1 MKPVIH
7 IEYCTQCRWQLR
19 AAWMLQELL
28 TSFEAELGGVMLI
41 PGSGGIFRISSG
53 DALLWDRATE
63 GGFPELKT
71 LKQIVRDLVA
81 PERHLGHSESVAKRR
96 SESSD

>member
-53 DALLWDRATE
+53 DTLLWDRATE

-71 LKQIVRDLVA
+71 LKQIVRDTIA
-81 PERHLGHSESVAKRR
+81 PERQLGHSDHHASRPVEPDA
-96 SESSD
+96 